1 MRKNQKLQYEADGLR
16 NCRDNGTLI
25 GNKKVQT
32 SANQQFLINKYMKE
46 MTERNSR
53 GDNRQG
59 MEIFNKH
66 YAHEFTEEFDKM

>member
-1 MRKNQKLQYEADGLR
+1 MRKNQKLRYEADGLK

-25 GNKKVQT
+25 GQKRVAN

-46 MTERNSR
+46 MSDKKDR

-59 MEIFNKH
+59 MEIFNKY
-66 YAHEFTEEFDKM
+66 YAE